1 MSRWEAETL
10 LCRYEQT
17 AAAECRRCGTP
28 ASEATPFLPE
38 DRHTVGTE
46 SNDGAPA
53 AKSGMS
59 EEAVHV
65 FSDR

>member
-17 AAAECRRCGTP
+17 AGAECRRCGTP

-38 DRHTVGTE
+38 DRHTVG
-46 SNDGAPA
+46 SDDAPA
-53 AKSGMS
+53 DKSGMS

-65 FSDR
+65 FSDL